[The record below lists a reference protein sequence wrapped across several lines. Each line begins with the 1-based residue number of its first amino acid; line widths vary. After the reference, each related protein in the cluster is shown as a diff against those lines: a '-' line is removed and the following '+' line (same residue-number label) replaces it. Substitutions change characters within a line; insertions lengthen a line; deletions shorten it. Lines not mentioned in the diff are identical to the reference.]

1 MPYELKNHMHTRK
14 VKQETGNLPKFVANE
29 QIKNV
34 KNKILMIFFFFIK
47 VARLWSTSNIA
58 LAHT

>member
-1 MPYELKNHMHTRK
+1 MPYGLKNHMHTRK

-34 KNKILMIFFFFIK
+34 KNKILMIFFFIK

>member
-1 MPYELKNHMHTRK
+1 MPYELKNHMHTRT

-34 KNKILMIFFFFIK
+34 KNKILMIFFIK
-47 VARLWSTSNIA
+47 VTRLWSTSNIA

>member
-1 MPYELKNHMHTRK
+1 MPYGLKNHMHTRK

-34 KNKILMIFFFFIK
+34 KNKILMIFFIK

>member
-1 MPYELKNHMHTRK
+1 MHTRK

-34 KNKILMIFFFFIK
+34 KNKILMIFFLLK
-47 VARLWSTSNIA
+47 LLDCGA
-58 LAHT
+58 LRILHLHTREKLFY

>member
-1 MPYELKNHMHTRK
+1 MHTRK

-34 KNKILMIFFFFIK
+34 KNKILMIFFIK

>member
-1 MPYELKNHMHTRK
+1 MHTRK

-34 KNKILMIFFFFIK
+34 KNKILMIFFFIK

>member
-1 MPYELKNHMHTRK
+1 MHTRK
-14 VKQETGNLPKFVANE
+14 VKQETCNLPKFVANE

-34 KNKILMIFFFFIK
+34 KNKILMIFFFIK

>member
-1 MPYELKNHMHTRK
+1 MPYELKNHMHTRN

-34 KNKILMIFFFFIK
+34 KNRILMIFFLYK
-47 VARLWSTSNIA
+47 SC
-58 LAHT
+58 

>member
-1 MPYELKNHMHTRK
+1 MPYELIKKPYAYIRK

-34 KNKILMIFFFFIK
+34 KNKILMI
-47 VARLWSTSNIA
+47 L
-58 LAHT
+58 